1 MSKEKK
7 LLWSGRWSGIWIVK
21 ENGEY
26 HACRDKWNDAG
37 HHVDYLYH
45 STSLDEVLLT
55 EREGRRKHNGIQNT
69 RR

>member
-45 STSLDEVLLT
+45 STSLDEV
-55 EREGRRKHNGIQNT
+55 IAY
-69 RR
+69 